1 MYFADSTTQN
11 IYAFDF
17 DSASGSISNKRVFF
31 STVDMGEDAVPDGHC
46 IDEEGYMW
54 TAIHGKGKV
63 VRVSPE
69 GKVVAEITLPTPS
82 VTCPTFVGEDLFIT
96 SAGGDES
103 DPSSLAG
110 SAFKVHVGVEG
121 AKLHRFREMA

>member
-1 MYFADSTTQN
+1 M
-11 IYAFDF
+11 
-17 DSASGSISNKRVFF
+17 
-31 STVDMGEDAVPDGHC
+31 
-46 IDEEGYMW
+46 
-54 TAIHGKGKV
+54 
-63 VRVSPE
+63 RVSLE

-82 VTCPTFVGEDLFIT
+82 VTCLAFVGEDLFIT

>member
-1 MYFADSTTQN
+1 
-11 IYAFDF
+11 
-17 DSASGSISNKRVFF
+17 
-31 STVDMGEDAVPDGHC
+31 
-46 IDEEGYMW
+46 MW
-54 TAIHGKGKV
+54 TIHGKGKV

-69 GKVVAEITLPTPS
+69 GKVVAEITLLTPL

-103 DPSSLAG
+103 DPSSLLG
-110 SAFKVHVGVEG
+110 SAFKVHG

>member
-1 MYFADSTTQN
+1 
-11 IYAFDF
+11 
-17 DSASGSISNKRVFF
+17 
-31 STVDMGEDAVPDGHC
+31 MGEDAVPDGHC
-46 IDEEGYMW
+46 INEEGYMW

-69 GKVVAEITLPTPS
+69 GKVVAEKMLPKHS
-82 VTCPTFVGEDLFIT
+82 VTCTAFVGEDLFIT

-103 DPSSLAG
+103 DPSSLG
-110 SAFKVHVGVEG
+110 SAFKVHG